1 MALSRPSHPYPHIVQ
16 AGFEPRQLTNLKRE
30 SSLDQQDGQAMQPG
44 ARAQMTDIQDNLSID
59 NKPRIEGPR
68 PHRASARS
76 VEFRPIEVAVQDGN
90 VNRALSML
98 KRKMAAEG
106 IYKEL
111 RKRRFFEKPSEERKR
126 RGREADRRRK
136 KAVRV
141 ARERA

>member
-1 MALSRPSHPYPHIVQ
+1 MDTPNPANDQDPAAL
-16 AGFEPRQLTNLKRE
+16 E
-30 SSLDQQDGQAMQPG
+30 
-44 ARAQMTDIQDNLSID
+44 ARARTD
-59 NKPRIEGPR
+59 R

-76 VEFRPIEVAVQDGN
+76 VEFRPIEVTVQDGN

-126 RGREADRRRK
+126 RNREAERRRK
-136 KAVRV
+136 KAVRI
-141 ARERA
+141 AREKV

>member
-1 MALSRPSHPYPHIVQ
+1 MSDLND
-16 AGFEPRQLTNLKRE
+16 GLNLDTNIKRG
-30 SSLDQQDGQAMQPG
+30 D
-44 ARAQMTDIQDNLSID
+44 
-59 NKPRIEGPR
+59 R

-98 KRKMAAEG
+98 KRKMASEG

-111 RKRRFFEKPSEERKR
+111 RKRRFFEKPSEEKKR
-126 RGREADRRRK
+126 REREADRRRK

-141 ARERA
+141 ARERT

>member
-1 MALSRPSHPYPHIVQ
+1 
-16 AGFEPRQLTNLKRE
+16 
-30 SSLDQQDGQAMQPG
+30 
-44 ARAQMTDIQDNLSID
+44 MTDMID
-59 NKPRIEGPR
+59 MNSPESAAKRIDR

-111 RKRRFFEKPSEERKR
+111 RKRRFFEKPSEEKKR
-126 RGREADRRRK
+126 REREAERRRK